1 MSSANVALAAGPV
14 VLGGAGFF
22 DDPYPMYARIIAG
35 GRPVFD
41 SASDSWVVGGYAQV
55 DSLLRDV
62 RMSKR
67 IRREASTP
75 FDQSVLFRDAPDHGR
90 TRNVMNQAFT
100 GGLMSGMEARVL
112 AIADGLIDRMQESRT
127 ADFLDAFAVP
137 LPVAVI
143 AEMLGIPAEQ
153 RANVHVWSSGMI
165 LEEGAA
171 VEEGHR
177 RQYEALCAMEGCIRE
192 LMRGGGPV
200 VEAGLIGALAK
211 PTPSGERMTEDEL
224 IGNCILLLVAG
235 HETTVNLLGNGL
247 KLLLERRALLSQVR
261 GDSRLLGAFVEETL
275 RYESPVQRGTFRVT
289 TEAIEIGGTRIEA
302 GLQVSALIG
311 AANRDPAVFAE
322 PERFDPTRVPNPH
335 LAFGL
340 GPHRCVGA
348 MLARMEARIAFA
360 RLLERLPKLRLSGD
374 AAETGRLRGAKR
386 LLGLGREQAAPRW
399 RHNGITRGLRR
410 LDVTY

>member
-1 MSSANVALAAGPV
+1 

-22 DDPYPMYARIIAG
+22 DDPYGMYARIIAG
-35 GRPVFD
+35 GKPVFD

-55 DSLLRDV
+55 DSLLRDA

-67 IRREASTP
+67 IRREVSTP

-112 AIADGLIDRMQESRT
+112 AIADRLIDRMQESRT

-143 AEMLGIPAEQ
+143 AEMLGIPVEQ
-153 RANVHVWSSGMI
+153 RANVHLWSSGMI

-171 VEEGHR
+171 VEESHR
-177 RQYEALCAMEGCIRE
+177 RQYEALCAMEGCIRGLLRE
-192 LMRGGGPV
+192 GGPV

-211 PTPSGERMTEDEL
+211 PMPSGERMTEEEL

-247 KLLLERRALLSQVR
+247 RLLLERPALLAQVR

-289 TEAIEIGGTRIEA
+289 TEAIEIGGTTIEA
-302 GLQVSALIG
+302 GQQVSALIG

-322 PERFDPTRVPNPH
+322 PERFDPARVPNPH

-360 RLLERLPKLRLSGD
+360 RLLERLPKLRLGGD
-374 AAETGRLRGAKR
+374 AAETGWLRGAKR
-386 LLGLGREQAAPRW
+386 LLGLGQEQAAPRW